1 MRQASADMSAN
12 ERKLADFIQKNA
24 SLLRDY
30 SSQQLAEAVGVSQSS
45 VVKFSQKL
53 GFKGY
58 PALKLAVSE
67 DLARA
72 MPQQGEA
79 PAKAPQHAPSESSG
93 EHLTPF
99 EELAKVKAD
108 VLRWIADLNS
118 EESLMNVVR
127 ALERANRIQFVAA
140 GSSALIVK
148 DFALKLLIMGKS
160 VVAES
165 DLFMQRAN
173 AATLRGGDVLFAISV
188 SGNNTAITEM
198 VEKARENGVT
208 IISLTHY
215 DVNPL
220 SLLAHH
226 TLFTFMEKTP
236 LTVPH
241 VVARVAL
248 QHVIDALYLVMSS
261 RDTQGRE
268 LLELSQQVSEHF

>member
-1 MRQASADMSAN
+1 MSAN

-79 PAKAPQHAPSESSG
+79 PAKAPQHTPSESSG

>member
-1 MRQASADMSAN
+1 MSAN

-72 MPQQGEA
+72 MPQQGET
-79 PAKAPQHAPSESSG
+79 PAKAPQHTPSESSS

-148 DFALKLLIMGKS
+148 DFALKLMIMGKS